1 MVVEQSLKVTAV
13 DVAGYEIQTTS
24 TTCGPGIVA
33 VEVSQDPIEM
43 LTYITQ
49 TPDRRGADGSEP
61 LLLDEGDCRTRRPPS
76 RSVSSTTGSPTSSS
90 PRTCRSG
97 RTRSTA
103 SARMLTKVDGPVA
116 QYRRW
121 FRQFYPDQG

>member
-1 MVVEQSLKVTAV
+1 MIVEQSLKVTAI

-49 TPDRRGADGSEP
+49 TPIDDEFTEVNL
-61 LLLDEGDCRTRRPPS
+61 LLLDEGA
-76 RSVSSTTGSPTSSS
+76 G
-90 PRTCRSG
+90 G
-97 RTRSTA
+97 REGDR
-103 SARMLTKVDGPVA
+103 VD
-116 QYRRW
+116 Q
-121 FRQFYPDQG
+121 